1 MENKANYTLVGI
13 FAIFFISAFA
23 VAVFWLGK
31 FGFKNDFDNYRVL
44 ATESVS
50 GLNIEAPVKYR
61 GVVVGRV
68 ADIRI
73 STENTEQIEILLKIK
88 EGTPIKTSSVAYIKP
103 QGITGLSFVDITP
116 GQNGDLLL
124 RDADKS
130 SLPTIKHAPSIFSKF
145 DSSIANM
152 LDRAQSIMEKLDNS
166 LDEKNLKHANEVL
179 ENLSVI
185 TSKLSSRLDEIGE
198 ITKNS
203 KELPVETVAAIKK
216 ISAAADSANNVAIRL
231 NSSLKRGDFDY
242 KKDISGVADEAKRL
256 ITQLRELS
264 KESNVLV
271 KNIQKNPSSLLFD
284 SANIPKG
291 PGEE

>member
-31 FGFKNDFDNYRVL
+31 FGFKNDTDNYRVL

-68 ADIRI
+68 SDIRI

-116 GQNGDLLL
+116 GQNGDSIL
-124 RDADKS
+124 RDVDKS
-130 SLPTIKHAPSIFSKF
+130 ALPTIKHAPSIFSKF

-152 LDRAQSIMEKLDNS
+152 LDRTQSIMEKIDSS
-166 LDEKNLKHANEVL
+166 LDEKNLKHAGEAL
-179 ENLSVI
+179 ENLSAI
-185 TSKLSSRLDEIGE
+185 TSKLSARLDEIGE

-231 NSSLKRGDFDY
+231 NGSLKRGDFDY
-242 KKDISGVADEAKRL
+242 KKDITGVTDEAKKL
-256 ITQLRELS
+256 IVQLRELG
-264 KESNVLV
+264 KESNALV

-284 SANIPKG
+284 SADIPKG
-291 PGEE
+291 PEE

>member
-1 MENKANYTLVGI
+1 MENKANYTMVGI

-23 VAVFWLGK
+23 LSVFWLGK
-31 FGFKNDFDNYRVL
+31 FGFKDDFDNYRVL

-68 ADIRI
+68 SDIRI

-130 SLPTIKHAPSIFSKF
+130 ALPTIKHAPSIFSKF

-152 LDRAQSIMEKLDNS
+152 LDRMQSIIEKIDNS
-166 LDEKNLKHANEVL
+166 LDEKNLKHASEVL
-179 ENLSVI
+179 ENLNAI
-185 TSKLSSRLDEIGE
+185 TSKLSARLDEIGE

-203 KELPVETVAAIKK
+203 KDLPIETITAIKK
-216 ISAAADSANNVAIRL
+216 ISAAADSANSVATRV
-231 NSSLKRGDFDY
+231 NSSIKRGDFDY
-242 KKDISGVADEAKRL
+242 KKDITGVSDEVKRL
-256 ITQLRELS
+256 IVQLRELS
-264 KESNVLV
+264 MESNTLI
-271 KNIQKNPSSLLFD
+271 KNIQKNPSSLLFN
-284 SANIPKG
+284 SADIPKG